1 MSFVQP
7 HNKGDRS
14 PLEGR
19 EPASHRGTYRRMSHR
34 LLGLLKQREARCD
47 VNENRIHIGNLMR
60 ELGDQS
66 FGWGLVLFALINMI
80 PVPLGTN
87 MVLSLPLLVIGLQM
101 LLGFEVVR
109 LPAFLSNRTLPRA
122 GLNRMVAR
130 LRPLFR
136 RIESLAKE
144 RHIWILEPGMRGL
157 LGVAVVIMSLAL
169 AAPIPTS
176 GWGPAFALFTIG
188 IGMIERDGAIVLGG
202 LVLSLLSLAFTT
214 SLVILT
220 YLGLNNLIGF

>member
-7 HNKGDRS
+7 HHDGDIN
-14 PLEGR
+14 PLVRPG
-19 EPASHRGTYRRMSHR
+19 PASQRGTYRRMSHR

-47 VNENRIHIGNLMR
+47 TNEDRIHIGNLMR
-60 ELGDQS
+60 ELGGQS
-66 FGWGLVLFALINMI
+66 FGWGIILFAIINMI

-87 MVLSLPLLVIGLQM
+87 MVLSIPLLVIGVQM
-101 LLGFEVVR
+101 LIGCDVVR

-122 GLNRMVAR
+122 GLSRMIAR

-136 RIESLAKE
+136 RIENLAKE
-144 RHIWILEPGMRGL
+144 RQTWILQPAMRGL
-157 LGVAVVIMSLAL
+157 IGGAVVIMSLAL

-176 GWGPAFALFTIG
+176 GWGPAFAMFTIG

-202 LVLSLLSLAFTT
+202 LVLSVLSLAFTT

-220 YLGLNNLIGF
+220 YLGLNNLIGL